1 LRKENETDL
10 QLTVRKIKMKRV
22 IAIGLVAVLVL
33 ALLGCASWSKSKK
46 GAVIGAGAGAVAGAV
61 IGDAAGNTAAG
72 AIIGAVVGGAAGA
85 YIGHYMDKQAE
96 EMRRDLEGAKI
107 ERIGEGI
114 KITFGSGILF
124 DVNKSDL
131 KSDAREN
138 LTKLAVILK
147 KYEDT
152 EVLVEGHTDADGSE
166 DYNMDLSIRR
176 ANSVGT
182 FLSGNQVMPTRLTLM
197 GYGESQPIASNET
210 AEGKQLNRRVEIAIY
225 ANDKLKKAAEE
236 QAG

>member
-1 LRKENETDL
+1 M
-10 QLTVRKIKMKRV
+10 RKILS
-22 IAIGLVAVLVL
+22 GVL
-33 ALLGCASWSKSKK
+33 AGALLLSLAGCASMSKTEK
-46 GAVIGAGAGAVAGAV
+46 GALIGAGAGAAVGAA

-85 YIGHYMDKQAE
+85 YIGNYMDKQAE
-96 EMRRDLEGAKI
+96 EMKRDLEGARI
-107 ERIGEGI
+107 ERVGEGI

-124 DVNKSDL
+124 DVAKSDL
-131 KSDAREN
+131 KADARQN
-138 LTKLAVILK
+138 LTKLSTILN

-152 EVLVEGHTDADGSE
+152 KILIEGHTDSDGSE

-182 FLSGNQVMPTRLTLM
+182 FLTGQQVLPTRLTMM
-197 GYGESQPIASNET
+197 GYGETQPVASNET
-210 AEGKQLNRRVEIAIY
+210 AEGKQLNRRVEIAVY